1 MEQMRSQTNQKNG
14 QELAKRAF
22 GKTDARYWHNVIFK
36 PSYTKNGET
45 LCIQDWAARIQWRGR
60 RELFNLKTSNRAA
73 AAARAKDIYVTLAGA
88 GWPTTL
94 AKFKPEMQKKDILTV
109 GEFLTEVGAHWS
121 GKRKTLQDYCRS
133 FRTIVSQIFNIKA
146 GHEKFDYVNGG
157 RNAWVEKINR
167 VKLADVTPS
176 RVDKWRIDFVRNAGS
191 NPVKQRRAR
200 ITCNSLMRQAKSLFG
215 SNLLTHLSIGELN
228 KLPFDDVAFYKRESM
243 RYRSKIDVKA
253 LIIAAI
259 SELPAAQLKIF
270 LLATMAGLR
279 RNEIDKLEWE
289 AFDWNA
295 VSVRIDTTNHLTPKT
310 SDSAGDVPI
319 DKELAALFR
328 GWHAKSNS
336 SFVIEGDSVPQGDTS
351 YTHYRAE
358 PHFNAL
364 TKWLCGKGVTAA
376 KPLHEMRKE
385 FGSQLC
391 AKYGIYAAS
400 RALRHAD
407 IAITAQHYVDQ
418 KERVTFGMGSLLA
431 TLSNVA
437 PMRAAPRAVAYR
449 SSAKTPRRL
458 SAWST

>member
-1 MEQMRSQTNQKNG
+1 MEQMQSRTNRKTG

-22 GKTDARYWHNVIFK
+22 GKTDSRYWHNVIFK
-36 PSYTKNGET
+36 PSYTRNGET
-45 LCIQDWAARIQWRGR
+45 LCVQDWAARIQWRGR

-133 FRTIVSQIFNIKA
+133 FRTIVSQIFKIKG

-176 RVDKWRIDFVRNAGS
+176 KVNKWRIDFVRKVGS

-200 ITCNSLMRQAKSLFG
+200 ITCNSLMRQSKSLFA
-215 SNLLTHLSIGELN
+215 SNLLTHLSIDKLN
-228 KLPFDDVAFYKRESM
+228 KQPFDGVAFYKRESM
-243 RYRSKIDVKA
+243 RYRSKIDVEA
-253 LIIAAI
+253 LIVAATR
-259 SELPAAQLKIF
+259 ELPTEQLKIF

-279 RNEIDKLEWE
+279 RNEIDKLEWG
-289 AFDWNA
+289 AFDWTA
-295 VSVRIDTTNHLTPKT
+295 SSVRIDTTDHLTPKT

-328 GWHAKSNS
+328 GWHAKSTS
-336 SFVIEGDSVPQGDTS
+336 SFVIDGDAEPQSDTS
-351 YTHYRAE
+351 YTYYRAE
-358 PHFNAL
+358 SHFEAL
-364 TKWLCGKGVTAA
+364 TKWLRGKGVTAA

-391 AKYGIYAAS
+391 AKYGIYTAS
-400 RALRHAD
+400 TMLRHTD

-418 KERVTFGMGSLLA
+418 KQRVTFGMGNLLVMP
-431 TLSNVA
+431 SNVT
-437 PMRAAPRAVAYR
+437 PMPQGDKVVGARAT
-449 SSAKTPRRL
+449 TPR
-458 SAWST
+458 SARK